1 MPYANIECR
10 RKYQRDAYQKKKLEY
25 SEQRKK
31 ANENINNSLY
41 NSLVSQRLKKQEESK
56 ERSEN
61 INNKLYNEMIRKQQE
76 RNEKNN
82 IQGQEKKEIEKYKIT
97 LTQDEETKELE
108 AYLKNNWVKRQ
119 IKELEEMANSQY
131 EKDGDIIKL
140 NERKT
145 KMDYLK
151 IQLKEMNDPPEVE
164 PYLIKYEPTQTLDFL
179 TLMSKYRTKKNMFH
193 LVPIS
198 SEFIKKFLPEYWTN
212 CVKHNFN
219 PLNNF
224 KKVII

>member
-41 NSLVSQRLKKQEESK
+41 YDLVNKRIQESK
-56 ERSEN
+56 ERAET
-61 INNKLYNEMIRKQQE
+61 INNKLYNEMMRKQQG
-76 RNEKNN
+76 RNEKND
-82 IQGQEKKEIEKYKIT
+82 IHGQEKEESEKYKIT
-97 LTQDEETKELE
+97 LTQDDETKELE

-131 EKDGDIIKL
+131 EKDGDINKL
-140 NERKT
+140 NERKS

-164 PYLIKYEPTQTLDFL
+164 PYIIKYEQNQTLDFL

-198 SEFIKKFLPEYWTN
+198 SEFIKQFLPEYWTN

-219 PLNNF
+219 PLQNF
-224 KKVII
+224 KKCII